1 MNIYFLE
8 NFNQIKSLDIIKYD
22 TNRIL
27 FDYTLIEILIITRL
41 RHYFLGK
48 SSNSYSEPT
57 SSNNSSSSSCSS

>member
-27 FDYTLIEILIITRL
+27 FDYTLIGNDYYTFKTLLSRQIIK
-41 RHYFLGK
+41 FIF
-48 SSNSYSEPT
+48 
-57 SSNNSSSSSCSS
+57 